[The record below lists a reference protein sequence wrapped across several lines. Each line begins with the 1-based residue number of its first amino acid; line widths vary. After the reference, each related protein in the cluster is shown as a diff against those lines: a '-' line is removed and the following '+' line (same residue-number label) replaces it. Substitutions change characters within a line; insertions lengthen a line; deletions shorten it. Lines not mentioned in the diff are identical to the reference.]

1 MTVSRPFGIVDADG
15 HISDSVAHVREYIDG
30 PYRTWGYRLGGSDG
44 FDTAMGGKLGS
55 KAPDA
60 ASWLAALEMGGMERT
75 VLYPTGG
82 LAYGL
87 IGDKDA
93 AVALCHAYNT
103 YFAEEFRGKSDLLHG
118 VATLPLQDIDEAI
131 AELRGAKEMGFVGGM
146 LPGIARGPLLG
157 DSRYFPLYEEA
168 QRLGMML
175 AVHGATHG
183 LDQVG
188 SDVYDRFIAVHT
200 YTFPAAI
207 MRQFTSVVYAGISEL
222 FPDLRI
228 GWMES
233 GCTWL
238 PFWIDRMDSE
248 WHKRGAEEAPA
259 LTSLPSEA
267 IRGAQWF
274 FHAESEET
282 LIPAAAEYLGT
293 DKLFW
298 ASDWPH
304 WDNEYPESLEEMLER
319 EDLSAHDKRLM
330 MRENALRMYGMG
342 V

>member
-188 SDVYDRFIAVHT
+188 SDVYDQFIGVHT

-222 FPDLRI
+222 FPELRI

-248 WHKRGAEEAPA
+248 WHKRGAREAPA
-259 LTSLPSEA
+259 LTRTPSEA
-267 IRGAQWF
+267 IRRAHWY
-274 FHAESEET
+274 FHAESEES
-282 LIPAAAEYLGT
+282 LIAAAAEYLGT
-293 DKLFW
+293 EKLFW

-304 WDNEYPESLEEMLER
+304 WDNEYPESLDEILDRGDLTLEQ
-319 EDLSAHDKRLM
+319 KRAM
-330 MRENALRMYGMG
+330 ARENALRLYGMA
-342 V
+342 

>member
-1 MTVSRPFGIVDADG
+1 MAVDRPFGIVDADG
-15 HISDSVAHVREYIDG
+15 HISDSIAAVKEFIEA
-30 PYRTWGYRLGGSDG
+30 PYENWGYRLGGSDG
-44 FDTAMGGKLGS
+44 FDTAMGGVLGS

-60 ASWLAALEMGGMERT
+60 TSWLDALERGGMERA

-93 AVALCHAYNT
+93 AVAICKAYNRF
-103 YFAEEFRGKSDLLHG
+103 FADRFHGQADRLYG

-131 AELRGAKEMGFVGGM
+131 VELRAAKELGFVGGM
-146 LPGIARGPLLG
+146 LPAIARGPLLG
-157 DSRYFPLYEEA
+157 DARYFPLYEEA

-188 SDVYDRFIAVHT
+188 SDVYDQFIAVHT

-248 WHKRGAEEAPA
+248 WHKRGAREAPA
-259 LTSLPSEA
+259 LTRLPSEA

-274 FHAESEET
+274 FHAESEES
-282 LIPAAAEYLGT
+282 LIPAAAAYLGVE
-293 DKLFW
+293 KLFW

-304 WDNEYPESLEEMLER
+304 WDNEYPESLDEMLDR
-319 EDLSAHDKRLM
+319 GDLDAGQKLAM
-330 MRENALRMYGMG
+330 LRENALRLYGMA
-342 V
+342 